1 MKKFAVKQKEKK
13 SAETFLKVDLDKAIK
28 EIEQFQSEGTEFKSL
43 DDIEDVLDET
53 LKKLRRAKD
62 RSP

>member
-1 MKKFAVKQKEKK
+1 MKKFAAEQKEKK
-13 SAETFLKVDLDKAIK
+13 SSYTFLKVDLDKAVK
-28 EIEQFQSEGTEFKSL
+28 EIEQFQSEGIEFKSL

-53 LKKLRRAKD
+53 LKKLKRAKD